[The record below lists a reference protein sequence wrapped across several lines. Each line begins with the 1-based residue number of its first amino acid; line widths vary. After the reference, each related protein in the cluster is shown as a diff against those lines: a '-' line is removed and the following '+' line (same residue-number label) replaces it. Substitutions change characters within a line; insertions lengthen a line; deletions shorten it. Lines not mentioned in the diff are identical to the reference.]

1 MGALRAVRRAGAGEF
16 ALQEIRIM
24 TVDEAPV
31 GETGSS
37 EHRKSDARRRWRAHV
52 VVPALVAASVG
63 GVVLV
68 SARKV
73 LRPATPID
81 VRPVVFAGA
90 STAAQPDTPHTR
102 RGTTVQAPGWLEAD
116 PFHVACTA
124 LTDGIV
130 EQMLVLEGQ
139 RVEAGQIV
147 ARLVAQDAELALAAS
162 ESDLAIAHAELAV
175 VEADVRAARTHW
187 ENPVARERAVSVW
200 RAALAETEAELV
212 QLPALIEVENARLA
226 RLEEELSRAR
236 TALHRGGATDME
248 VIILDKQT
256 AAQAATTDATR
267 RTQGIL
273 IARRDRR
280 KAEVA
285 AAVREFELRV
295 DERRELD
302 AAEATVM
309 RARALIARAKARRD
323 EDALSLERTVITAPI
338 TGLVQRRLKVPG
350 DKIMMSTDDPYSAH
364 LLHLYDPDH
373 LQVRVDVPL
382 ADAAGLF
389 VGQRCEIVVAILP
402 DVMFRGDVT
411 RITHEADLQKNTLQV
426 KVRVLE
432 PDPVLKPQMLCRVR
446 FLAAGGEPGPG
457 AAGPRLLVPAE
468 CVHRDNGTGESRVWV
483 VRDRYGRRGRS
494 MPVPVVVEQDNG
506 EWVSVRG
513 DLVPGDLLVVAG
525 DALSPGR
532 PVRIRQAPSGRGPS

>member
-1 MGALRAVRRAGAGEF
+1 
-16 ALQEIRIM
+16 M
-24 TVDEAPV
+24 TVNEAPV

-37 EHRKSDARRRWRAHV
+37 EYRTSDARRRWPAHI

-63 GVVLV
+63 AVVMV
-68 SARKV
+68 SAREV
-73 LRPATPID
+73 LRPTTPID
-81 VRPVVFAGA
+81 VRPVVFAG
-90 STAAQPDTPHTR
+90 TAAAARPGTPGTR

-130 EQMLVLEGQ
+130 QQMLVLEGQ
-139 RVEAGQIV
+139 RVEAGQVV
-147 ARLVAQDAELALAAS
+147 ARLVAEDAELALAAS
-162 ESDLAIAHAELAV
+162 EGDLAMARAQLAV
-175 VEADVRAARTHW
+175 VEADVRAARTNW

-212 QLPALIEVENARLA
+212 QLPSLVAVEQAGLERL
-226 RLEEELSRAR
+226 REELSRAR
-236 TALHRGGATDME
+236 TALDRGGATDME

-256 AAQAATTDATR
+256 AAQAAATEAIR

-273 IARRDRR
+273 IARRSRLE
-280 KAEVA
+280 AEVVA
-285 AAVREFELRV
+285 ATRNFELRV

-302 AAEATVM
+302 AAEATAL
-309 RARALIARAKARRD
+309 RARALIARARARRD
-323 EDALSLERTVITAPI
+323 EDALRLERTVIHAPI

-350 DKIMMSTDDPYSAH
+350 DKIRLSMDDPYSAH

-382 ADAAGLF
+382 ADAAGIY
-389 VGQRCEIVVAILP
+389 VGRRCEIVVEILP
-402 DVMFRGDVT
+402 DVVFAGEVT

-446 FLAAGGEPGPG
+446 FLAEGGEPGPG

-468 CVHRDNGTGESRVWV
+468 CVHRDEGTGEARVWV
-483 VRDRYGRRGRS
+483 VRDRRGRRGRS
-494 MPVPVVVEQDNG
+494 MPVPVVVGDNNG

-525 DALSPGR
+525 DAMSPGR
-532 PVRIRQAPSGRGPS
+532 PVRIRQTTADGGSS